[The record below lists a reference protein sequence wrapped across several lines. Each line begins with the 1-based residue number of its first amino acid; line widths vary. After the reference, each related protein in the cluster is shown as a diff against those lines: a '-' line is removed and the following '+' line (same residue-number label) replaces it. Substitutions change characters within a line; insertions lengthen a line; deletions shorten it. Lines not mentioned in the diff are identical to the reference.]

1 MPQASQKLPMNRKL
15 PIEMTACTDKTRL
28 RGFDSSQPAQAG
40 FVGTDRHFSGGLAAD
55 LSPGHHTGL
64 RLPLD
69 PTQPLDL
76 EITFTCGQIFRWR
89 QEEEWWCGT
98 LGGTALALRRVDG
111 ALEVRQAGTR
121 LGMAEIARFLALDD
135 DLPRIYRRIG
145 TDRAMRA
152 AIAALTGLRI
162 LRQEPWE
169 CLAGFICSAW
179 NNIPKIQGSTAQLA
193 RRWGDPLGLE
203 LDGQEVALHTFP
215 SPDRLASATE
225 TELREAALGFRAP
238 NLLKAARE
246 VAEGRPDLQGLRRAP
261 YGEALQA
268 LRRVP
273 GIGRKVADCI
283 LLFSLDKPEACPV
296 DVWVWRVMRELYGH
310 QLRQALPA
318 EPPGGS
324 AGPSERA
331 YRAIQGFAWRRWGN
345 CAGYAQQYLFTA
357 RRLGLGDE

>member
-1 MPQASQKLPMNRKL
+1 MNRKPPVEL
-15 PIEMTACTDKTRL
+15 L
-28 RGFDSSQPAQAG
+28 
-40 FVGTDRHFSGGLAAD
+40 
-55 LSPGHHTGL
+55 
-64 RLPLD
+64 LD

-76 EITFTCGQIFRWR
+76 NITFTCGQIFRWR
-89 QEEEWWCGT
+89 QQGEWWYGT
-98 LGGTALALRRVDG
+98 LGGTALGLRQTDG
-111 ALEVRQAGTR
+111 ALEVRQAGAPLAT
-121 LGMAEIARFLALDD
+121 AEIARFLALDD

-152 AIAALTGLRI
+152 AIAALPGLRI

-193 RRWGDPLGLE
+193 RRWGEPLGLE

-215 SPDRLASATE
+215 SPERLASATE
-225 TELREAALGFRAP
+225 AELREAALGFRAP
-238 NLLKAARE
+238 NLLKAARA
-246 VAEGRPDLQGLRRAP
+246 VAEGGLDLPGLRRAP
-261 YGEALQA
+261 YAEALQA

-310 QLRQALPA
+310 QLRPALPA

-324 AGPSERA
+324 AGPSEQA
-331 YRAIQGFAWRRWGN
+331 YRAIQSFAWRRWGKR
-345 CAGYAQQYLFTA
+345 AGYAQQYLFTA
-357 RRLGLGDE
+357 RRLGLVTE